1 MLKGMAFAVLYMS
14 RDGRAPKL
22 WEEVMMMMRQ
32 ALILAALAGVC
43 AMPAYAAAD
52 VELKTVDKACW
63 AEIFEDTDFD
73 LGDPHVKIQ
82 GPMQVAT
89 LKDFS
94 GRNWSNEIESIIVG
108 PNAEIKAYPEKDF
121 QGTELVL
128 KPNKRINDLSKLN
141 MSDDIESMKISCGG

>member
-1 MLKGMAFAVLYMS
+1 MGARHNFE
-14 RDGRAPKL
+14 
-22 WEEVMMMMRQ
+22 WEVIMRQ
-32 ALILAALAGVC
+32 ALILAALVSAG

>member
-1 MLKGMAFAVLYMS
+1 
-14 RDGRAPKL
+14 
-22 WEEVMMMMRQ
+22 MMRL
-32 ALILAALAGVC
+32 ALILAGLVGVGVM
-43 AMPAYAAAD
+43 AAYAASD

-73 LGDPHVKIQ
+73 KDDPHVTIQ
-82 GPMQVAT
+82 GPAEMPS

-94 GRNWSNEIESIIVG
+94 GRNWNNEIESIIVG
-108 PNAEIKAYPEKDF
+108 PNAEIKAYPNKDY

-128 KPNKRINDLSKLN
+128 KPNRRASDLSKLN

>member
-1 MLKGMAFAVLYMS
+1 
-14 RDGRAPKL
+14 
-22 WEEVMMMMRQ
+22 MMMRQ
-32 ALILAALAGVC
+32 AFILAALVVVG

-52 VELKTVDKACW
+52 VELKTVDRACW

-73 LGDPHVKIQ
+73 LADPHVKIQ
-82 GPMQVAT
+82 GPMEMAS

-108 PNAEIKAYPEKDF
+108 PNAEITAYPDKNF

-128 KPNKRINDLSKLN
+128 KPNKRINDLSQLN

>member
-1 MLKGMAFAVLYMS
+1 
-14 RDGRAPKL
+14 
-22 WEEVMMMMRQ
+22 MMMRQ

-73 LGDPHVKIQ
+73 LADPHVKIQ

-121 QGTELVL
+121 QGTVLVL

>member
-1 MLKGMAFAVLYMS
+1 MAFAIFLTY
-14 RDGRAPKL
+14 RRAMGARHNFE
-22 WEEVMMMMRQ
+22 WEVIMRQ
-32 ALILAALAGVC
+32 ALILAALVSAG

-52 VELKTVDKACW
+52 VELKTVDRACW